1 MAFVTHQSRDDKFAL
16 DFWDDYYKSLQDT
29 EIVDSTESQEE
40 KEARKK
46 RLEANDEEWYKYY
59 FGKYCTSEPM
69 PFHKRV
75 SNNVMN
81 NPEFYQ
87 VCPHSREL
95 AKTGRAMMM
104 FIKLH
109 CTKKKKMTFLLS
121 ATKDSAIRLLRPVKT
136 AFEKNQRLRNDY
148 GGTLGIPWKEDEF
161 VTPMGTMFI
170 AVGAGNAPR
179 GAKNEE
185 VRPDSIWVDD
195 YDTDEDCRNPDIVD
209 KKWEFFE
216 QAMYGT
222 RSISNPML
230 VLWNGNIIAE
240 YCCVKKAME
249 MADHYEIVNIRDKE
263 GKSTWPPKNS
273 EEMID
278 RVLSKISAASAQK
291 EYFNNPIVLGKIF
304 KKLKYGKVQPLH
316 KYKFLVLYTDPSYKK
331 NGDFKVTA
339 LIGKWKDEYHVIWIR
354 CRKTSVRE
362 MIDWQFEGLRFV
374 DNKAALYLYIEY
386 PWIDDALKME
396 IKKANKRYNITLNL
410 KADPRKKTEKIFRIE
425 SKLEP
430 LNTAGKLIFNE
441 DIKDTEDMKEAEF
454 QFLALSAKSRAHD
467 DAPDCIEG
475 GVTTIDSKNQSDP
488 GPPKTY
494 NLKKT
499 KNRY

>member
-1 MAFVTHQSRDDKFAL
+1 MAFATHQSRDDKFAL

-46 RLEANDEEWYKYY
+46 RLEADDEEWFKYY
-59 FGKYCTSEPM
+59 FGKYYTSEPM
-69 PFHKRV
+69 PFHKK
-75 SNNVMN
+75 STNCVMS
-81 NPEFYQ
+81 NPEWYE
-87 VCPHSREL
+87 VRPWSREL
-95 AKTGRAMMM
+95 AKTGRAMME

-121 ATKDSAIRLLRPVKT
+121 ATKDSAIRLLRPVKM

-185 VRPDSIWVDD
+185 IRPDSIWVDD

-240 YCCVKKAME
+240 YCCVKKAKE
-249 MADHYEIVNIRDKE
+249 MADHCEVVNIRDKN
-263 GKSTWPPKNS
+263 GKSTWPNKNT

-278 RVLSKISAASAQK
+278 RVLAKISTASAQK

-374 DNKAALYLYIEY
+374 NNKAALYLYIEY

>member
-16 DFWDDYYKSLQDT
+16 DFWEDYYKSLQDT
-29 EIVDSTESQEE
+29 EIVDSTESQED

-46 RLEANDEEWYKYY
+46 RLEADDEEWFKYY
-59 FGKYCTSEPM
+59 FGKYYSSEPM
-69 PFHKRV
+69 PFHTKSTRLV
-75 SNNVMN
+75 MSNAEWYEVR
-81 NPEFYQ
+81 PW
-87 VCPHSREL
+87 SREL
-95 AKTGRAMMM
+95 AKTGRAMME

-109 CTKKKKMTFLLS
+109 CTKKKKLTFLLS
-121 ATKDSAIRLLRPVKT
+121 ATKDSAIRLLRPVKM

-185 VRPDSIWVDD
+185 IRPDSIWVDD

-230 VLWNGNIIAE
+230 VLWNGNIIAD

-249 MADHYEIVNIRDKE
+249 MADHCEIVNIRDKN
-263 GKSTWPPKNS
+263 GKSTWPNKNT

-278 RVLSKISAASAQK
+278 RVLAKISAASAQK

-304 KKLKYGKVQPLH
+304 KKLNYGRVQPLN
-316 KYKFLVLYTDPSYKK
+316 KYKFLVAYTDPSYKK
-331 NGDFKVTA
+331 NGDYKATFIISKY
-339 LIGKWKDEYHVIWIR
+339 KDEYHVLWVR
-354 CRKTSVRE
+354 CQQTAVSA
-362 MIDWQFEGLRFV
+362 MIEWQFEALDFV
-374 DNKAALYLYIEY
+374 NDRSALFLFIEY
-386 PWIDDALKME
+386 PWIDDTLKRE
-396 IKKANKRYNITLNL
+396 IKKANKRHNRTLNL
-410 KADPRKKTEKIFRIE
+410 KADERSKPDKFYRIE
-425 SKLEP
+425 SNLEP
-430 LNTAGKLIFNE
+430 LNTNVKLIFADYLE
-441 DIKDTEDMKEAEF
+441 GTPDMKTVEF
-454 QFLALSAKSRAHD
+454 QFLALSPKSRAND
-467 DAPDCIEG
+467 DAPDACEG
-475 GVTTIDSKNQSDP
+475 GVWIINHKQLQQQP
-488 GPPKTY
+488 PPKTY
-494 NLKKT
+494 NLKKP

>member
-16 DFWDDYYKSLQDT
+16 DFWEDYYKSLQDT
-29 EIVDSTESQEE
+29 EIVDSTESTED
-40 KEARKK
+40 KEVRKK
-46 RLEANDEEWYKYY
+46 RLEADDEEWFRYY
-59 FGKYCTSEPM
+59 FGKYYSSEPM
-69 PFHKRV
+69 PFHTKSTRLV
-75 SNNVMN
+75 MSNAEWYEVR
-81 NPEFYQ
+81 PW
-87 VCPHSREL
+87 SREL
-95 AKTGRAMMM
+95 AKTGRAMME

-109 CTKKKKMTFLLS
+109 CTKKKKLTFLLS
-121 ATKDSAIRLLRPVKT
+121 ATKDSAIRLLRPVKM

-185 VRPDSIWVDD
+185 IRPDSIWVDD

-230 VLWNGNIIAE
+230 VLWNGNIIAD

-249 MADHYEIVNIRDKE
+249 MADHCEIVNIRDKN
-263 GKSTWPPKNS
+263 GKSTWPNKNT

-278 RVLSKISAASAQK
+278 RVLAKISAASAQK

-304 KKLKYGKVQPLH
+304 KKLNYGRVQPLN
-316 KYKFLVLYTDPSYKK
+316 KYKFLVAYTDPSYKK
-331 NGDFKVTA
+331 NGDYKATFI
-339 LIGKWKDEYHVIWIR
+339 IGKYKDEYHVLWVR
-354 CRKTSVRE
+354 CQQTAVSA
-362 MIDWQFEGLRFV
+362 MIEWQFEALDFV
-374 DNKAALYLYIEY
+374 NDRSALFLFIEY
-386 PWIDDALKME
+386 PWIDDTLKRE
-396 IKKANKRYNITLNL
+396 IKKANKRHNRTLNL
-410 KADPRKKTEKIFRIE
+410 KADERSKPDKFYRIE
-425 SKLEP
+425 SNLEP
-430 LNTAGKLIFNE
+430 LNTNVKLIFADYLE
-441 DIKDTEDMKEAEF
+441 GTPDMKTVEF
-454 QFLALSAKSRAHD
+454 QFLALSPKSRAND
-467 DAPDCIEG
+467 DAPDACEG
-475 GVTTIDSKNQSDP
+475 GVWIINHKQLQQQP
-488 GPPKTY
+488 PPKTY

>member
-1 MAFVTHQSRDDKFAL
+1 MAFLKQQTREEKEAIN
-16 DFWDDYYKSLQDT
+16 FWEEYYKDLQNT
-29 EIVDSTESQEE
+29 EVVDSTETPEE
-40 KEARKK
+40 KTK
-46 RLEANDEEWYKYY
+46 RIKELEADDERWYKYY
-59 FGKYCTSEPM
+59 FGKYYTAEPM

-95 AKTGRAMMM
+95 SKTGRAMMM

-121 ATKDSAIRLLRPVKT
+121 ATKDSAIRLLRPVKM

-148 GGTLGIPWKEDEF
+148 GGTLGVPWREDEF

-185 VRPDSIWVDD
+185 IRPDSIWVDD

-216 QAMYGT
+216 KAMYGT
-222 RSISNPML
+222 RSVSNPML
-230 VLWNGNIIAE
+230 ILWNGNIIAE

-263 GKSTWPPKNS
+263 GKSTWPTKNS

-278 RVLSKISAASAQK
+278 RVLSKISKTAQQS
-291 EYFNNPIVLGKIF
+291 EYFNNPIVLGKVF
-304 KKLKYGKVQPLH
+304 EKLKYGKMQPLH
-316 KYKFLVLYTDPSYKK
+316 KYKFLVSYTDPSYKK
-331 NGDFKVTA
+331 NGDYKVRV
-339 LIGKWKDEYHVIWIR
+339 IVGKWKDEYHVIDVR

-362 MIDWQFEGLRFV
+362 MVDWQFESLRLV
-374 DNKAALYLYIEY
+374 GNKAALYLYIEY

-396 IKKANKRYNITLNL
+396 IKKANKRHNVTLNL
-410 KADPRKKTEKIFRIE
+410 KADPRKKPEKFFRIE

-441 DIKDTEDMKEAEF
+441 DLKGTEDMKEVEF
-454 QFLALSAKSRAHD
+454 QFLALSPKSRAHD
-467 DAPDCIEG
+467 DAPDAVEG
-475 GVTTIDSKNQSDP
+475 AISVIDSKNHTEVA
-488 GPPKTY
+488 PPKIF